1 MVIDLTPH
9 LPSLSYDMRDHAAQV
24 ARQAANLAD
33 LARYA
38 AEAGSSPK
46 SVSPISQST
55 TRLSAS

>member
-9 LPSLSYDMRDHAAQV
+9 LPHLSYDMRDHAVQV
-24 ARQAANLAD
+24 ARQAAGLAE

-46 SVSPISQST
+46 RVSPISQST
-55 TRLSAS
+55 TCLSAS